1 MGQAYFVWKGEDCRG
16 RGILLSAPVP
26 IVKPEERVQ
35 HVTIPGRPGE
45 LTLTEGDGIYQSY
58 IQTVSIVMEG
68 AFRINEIQNWLK
80 GSGYVTFH
88 GEPQRKQ
95 QARVIGAVTLTK
107 HSRRSD
113 WWEGEVQFYCEPL
126 KENLTETSE
135 TITSSGS
142 TVINL
147 GDVPARPLL
156 AVTASGT
163 TVVIAA
169 GGNTL
174 TITGAT
180 SSTVYYI
187 DCDAQIIWHMESNAT
202 VVDTQLSSGNF
213 PVLNPGSNSV
223 TGSGWSSVTVTKRER
238 FL

>member
-45 LTLTEGDGIYQSY
+45 LTLTEGEGIYQSY

-126 KENLTETSE
+126 KENLTEATE

-142 TVINL
+142 TVMNL

-156 AVTASGT
+156 QVTASGT
-163 TVVIAA
+163 TVVVAA
-169 GGNTL
+169 GGNEL

-180 SSTVYYI
+180 SSRVYYI
-187 DCDAQIIWHMESNAT
+187 DCDAQIIWHIESNEI

-213 PVLNPGSNSV
+213 PVLQKGSNSV
-223 TGSGWSSVTVTKRER
+223 TGSGWSSIMVTKRER

>member
-126 KENLTETSE
+126 KENLTEASE

>member
-126 KENLTETSE
+126 KENLTEATE

-142 TVINL
+142 TVMNL

-156 AVTASGT
+156 QVTASGT
-163 TVVIAA
+163 TVVVAA
-169 GGNTL
+169 GGNEL

-180 SSTVYYI
+180 SSRVYYI
-187 DCDAQIIWHMESNAT
+187 DCDAQIIWHIESNEI

-213 PVLNPGSNSV
+213 PVLQKGSNSV
-223 TGSGWSSVTVTKRER
+223 TGSGWSSITVTKRER

>member
-1 MGQAYFVWKGEDCRG
+1 MSRAYFVWKNDDCRSK
-16 RGILLSAPVP
+16 GIELAGP
-26 IVKPEERVQ
+26 IPIIKPEERVQ
-35 HVTIPGRPGE
+35 HVTIPGRSGE

-58 IQTVSIVMEG
+58 IQTASIILEG

-88 GEPQRKQ
+88 GEPNRKQ
-95 QARVIGAVTLTK
+95 QARVIGVVTLTK

-113 WWEGEVQFYCEPL
+113 WWEGEVQFYCDPL
-126 KENLTETSE
+126 KENLTEAPE
-135 TITSSGS
+135 TITTSGS
-142 TVINL
+142 TVKNL

-156 AVTASGT
+156 QVTASGT
-163 TVVIAA
+163 TVEVAA

-187 DCDAQIIWHMESNAT
+187 DCDAQIIWHIESNAT
-202 VVDTQLSSGNF
+202 VVDTQLSSGKF
-213 PVLNPGSNSV
+213 PVLLPGSNSV
-223 TGSGWSSVTVTKRER
+223 TGNGWSSITVTKRER

>member
-1 MGQAYFVWKGEDCRG
+1 MGQSYFIWNGEDCRS
-16 RGILLSAPVP
+16 RGVLLAGSVAV
-26 IVKPEERVQ
+26 VKPEERVQ

-45 LTLTEGDGIYQSY
+45 LTLTEGEGIYQSY

-88 GEPQRKQ
+88 GEPNRKQ
-95 QARVIGAVTLTK
+95 MARVIGAVTLTK

-126 KENLTETSE
+126 KENLTEASE

-213 PVLNPGSNSV
+213 PVLNPGSNIV

>member
-45 LTLTEGDGIYQSY
+45 LTLTEGEGIYQSY

-126 KENLTETSE
+126 KENLTEATE

-142 TVINL
+142 MVMNL
-147 GDVPARPLL
+147 GDAPARPLL
-156 AVTASGT
+156 QVTASGT
-163 TVVIAA
+163 TVVVAA
-169 GGNTL
+169 GGNEL

-180 SSTVYYI
+180 SSRVYYI
-187 DCDAQIIWHMESNAT
+187 DCDAQIIWHIESNAT
-202 VVDTQLSSGNF
+202 VVDTQLSSGKF
-213 PVLNPGSNSV
+213 PVLQKGSNSV
-223 TGSGWSSVTVTKRER
+223 TGSGWSSITVTKRER

>member
-126 KENLTETSE
+126 KENLTEATE

-142 TVINL
+142 TVMNL

-156 AVTASGT
+156 QVTASGT
-163 TVVIAA
+163 TVVVAA
-169 GGNTL
+169 GGNEL

-180 SSTVYYI
+180 SSRVYYI
-187 DCDAQIIWHMESNAT
+187 DCDAQIIWHIESNEI

-213 PVLNPGSNSV
+213 PVLQKGSNSV
-223 TGSGWSSVTVTKRER
+223 TGSGWSSIMVTKRER

>member
-1 MGQAYFVWKGEDCRG
+1 M
-16 RGILLSAPVP
+16 
-26 IVKPEERVQ
+26 
-35 HVTIPGRPGE
+35 
-45 LTLTEGDGIYQSY
+45 
-58 IQTVSIVMEG
+58 
-68 AFRINEIQNWLK
+68 
-80 GSGYVTFH
+80 
-88 GEPQRKQ
+88 
-95 QARVIGAVTLTK
+95 
-107 HSRRSD
+107 
-113 WWEGEVQFYCEPL
+113 
-126 KENLTETSE
+126 
-135 TITSSGS
+135 
-142 TVINL
+142 NL

-180 SSTVYYI
+180 SSRVYYI
-187 DCDAQIIWHMESNAT
+187 DCDAQIIWHIESNAT

-213 PVLNPGSNSV
+213 PVLNPGSNSI

>member
-45 LTLTEGDGIYQSY
+45 LTLTEGEGIYQSY

-126 KENLTETSE
+126 KENLTEATE

-142 TVINL
+142 TVMNL

-156 AVTASGT
+156 QVTASGT
-163 TVVIAA
+163 TVVVAA
-169 GGNTL
+169 GGNEL

-180 SSTVYYI
+180 SSRVYYI
-187 DCDAQIIWHMESNAT
+187 DCDAQSIWHIESNEI

-213 PVLNPGSNSV
+213 PVLQKGSNSV
-223 TGSGWSSVTVTKRER
+223 TGSGWSSIMVTKRER

>member
-126 KENLTETSE
+126 KENLTEATE

-142 TVINL
+142 TVKNL

-156 AVTASGT
+156 QLTASGT
-163 TVVIAA
+163 TVAVAA
-169 GGNTL
+169 GGNEL

-180 SSTVYYI
+180 SSRVYYI
-187 DCDAQIIWHMESNAT
+187 DCDAQIIWHIESNEI

-213 PVLNPGSNSV
+213 PVLQKGSNSV
-223 TGSGWSSVTVTKRER
+223 TGSGWSSIMVTKRER

>member
-126 KENLTETSE
+126 KENLTEATE

-142 TVINL
+142 TVMNL

-156 AVTASGT
+156 QVTASGT
-163 TVVIAA
+163 TVVVAA
-169 GGNTL
+169 GGNEL

-180 SSTVYYI
+180 SSRVYYI
-187 DCDAQIIWHMESNAT
+187 DCDAQIIWHIESNEI

-213 PVLNPGSNSV
+213 PVLQKGLNSV
-223 TGSGWSSVTVTKRER
+223 TGSGWSSIMVTKRER

>member
-45 LTLTEGDGIYQSY
+45 LTLTEGEGIYQSY

-126 KENLTETSE
+126 KENLTEATE

-142 TVINL
+142 TVMNL

-156 AVTASGT
+156 QVTASGT
-163 TVVIAA
+163 TVVVAA
-169 GGNTL
+169 GGNEL

-180 SSTVYYI
+180 SSRVYYI
-187 DCDAQIIWHMESNAT
+187 DCDAQIIWHIESNEI

-213 PVLNPGSNSV
+213 PVLQKGSNSV
-223 TGSGWSSVTVTKRER
+223 TGSGWSSIMVTKKER

>member
-113 WWEGEVQFYCEPL
+113 WWEGEAQFYCEPL
-126 KENLTETSE
+126 KDNLTEATE

-142 TVINL
+142 TVMNL

-156 AVTASGT
+156 QVTASGT
-163 TVVIAA
+163 TVVVAA
-169 GGNTL
+169 GGNEL

-180 SSTVYYI
+180 SSRVYYI
-187 DCDAQIIWHMESNAT
+187 DCDAQIIWHIESNEI

-213 PVLNPGSNSV
+213 PVLQKGSNSV
-223 TGSGWSSVTVTKRER
+223 TGSGWSSIMVTKRER

>member
-1 MGQAYFVWKGEDCRG
+1 M
-16 RGILLSAPVP
+16 
-26 IVKPEERVQ
+26 
-35 HVTIPGRPGE
+35 
-45 LTLTEGDGIYQSY
+45 
-58 IQTVSIVMEG
+58 
-68 AFRINEIQNWLK
+68 
-80 GSGYVTFH
+80 
-88 GEPQRKQ
+88 
-95 QARVIGAVTLTK
+95 IGAVTLTK

-126 KENLTETSE
+126 KENLTEASE
-135 TITSSGS
+135 TITTSGS
-142 TVINL
+142 TVKNT
-147 GDVPARPLL
+147 GDVQARPLL

-180 SSTVYYI
+180 SSRVYYI
-187 DCDAQIIWHMESNAT
+187 DCDAQIIWHIESNAT

-213 PVLNPGSNSV
+213 PVLNPGSNSI

>member
-126 KENLTETSE
+126 KENLTEATE

-142 TVINL
+142 TVMNL

-156 AVTASGT
+156 QVTASGT
-163 TVVIAA
+163 TVVVAA
-169 GGNTL
+169 GGNEL

-180 SSTVYYI
+180 SSRVYYI
-187 DCDAQIIWHMESNAT
+187 DCDAQIIWHIESNEI
-202 VVDTQLSSGNF
+202 VVDTQLSSGKF
-213 PVLNPGSNSV
+213 PVLQKGSNSV
-223 TGSGWSSVTVTKRER
+223 TGSGWSSITVTKRER

>member
-1 MGQAYFVWKGEDCRG
+1 MSRAYFVWKNDDCRSK
-16 RGILLSAPVP
+16 GILLAGP
-26 IVKPEERVQ
+26 IPIIKPEERVQ
-35 HVTIPGRPGE
+35 HVTIPGRSGE

-58 IQTVSIVMEG
+58 IQTASIMLEG

-88 GEPQRKQ
+88 GEPNRKQ
-95 QARVIGAVTLTK
+95 QARVIGVVTLTK

-113 WWEGEVQFYCEPL
+113 WWEGEVQFYCDPL
-126 KENLTETSE
+126 KENLTEAPE
-135 TITSSGS
+135 TITTSGS
-142 TVINL
+142 TVKNL

-156 AVTASGT
+156 QVTASGT
-163 TVVIAA
+163 TVEVAA

-187 DCDAQIIWHMESNAT
+187 DCDAQIIWHIESNET
-202 VVDTQLSSGNF
+202 VLDTQLSSGKF
-213 PVLNPGSNSV
+213 PVLLPGSNSV
-223 TGSGWSSVTVTKRER
+223 TGNGWSSITVTKRER

>member
-1 MGQAYFVWKGEDCRG
+1 MGQSYFIWKGEDCRSKG
-16 RGILLSAPVP
+16 VLLSGPVAV
-26 IVKPEERVQ
+26 VKPEERVQ
-35 HVTIPGRPGE
+35 HVTIPGRSGE

-58 IQTVSIVMEG
+58 IQTASILVNG
-68 AFRINEIQNWLK
+68 GYRINEIQNWLK
-80 GSGYVTFH
+80 GDGYVTFH
-88 GEPQRKQ
+88 GEPNRKQ
-95 QARVIGAVTLTK
+95 KARVIGAVTLTK

-126 KENLTETSE
+126 KENLSE
-135 TITSSGS
+135 ANVTITSSGS
-142 TVINL
+142 AVMNL

-180 SSTVYYI
+180 SSRVYYI
-187 DCDAQIIWHMESNAT
+187 DCDAQIIWHIESNAT

-213 PVLNPGSNSV
+213 PVMNPGSNSI